1 MVQEERRLYH
11 IGGGTRSTTKERNV
25 WKQED
30 VQADEERTKTNAREV
45 EKLRA
50 SIKYKL
56 MKKELRKL
64 IRLSKRKHWSKLCN
78 DLNSDVW
85 GDGYKIA
92 VKSLKNVVP
101 YDIPDKGKKEIA
113 KKLFPCS
120 SRVRQDYRK
129 RVDTV
134 LPFTAIELK
143 EAVNNM
149 KSGKALGPDGIPTET
164 IKETEKAGPDGES
177 LLIIALSAVL
187 CVITTLSL
195 SAISTNGEVKGGG
208 IYYIISRSLG
218 PEFGAS
224 VGIVFA
230 FANSVAAS
238 MNTIGFC
245 DSLNDLLASYDTYII
260 DGGINDVRLVGVIAI
275 FVMILICAI
284 GMEWE
289 SKAQNFLVAIIVGA
303 MFDFLIGTAIGPL
316 NDEQRAKGFTGFSLE
331 RFRTNFVSSYR
342 PQGNVDYNFFQVFAI
357 FFPSVTGIQAG
368 ANISGDLKDPASA
381 IPKAMRDASGSL
393 SDLANGTLTDCAAN
407 YSCTYGLFNSYSV
420 MQLMSSWDL
429 FIYAGCFAATL
440 STALTNLLSVPRLIQ
455 ALGIDRIYP
464 GLIYFSKGYGKAGEP
479 YRGYVL
485 TFLVS
490 SAFVL
495 IANLNLIAP
504 LISNFYLASYAL
516 INFCTFHAAFIKP
529 IGWRPTFR
537 FYNTWLSLGGF
548 IMCVVIMFLINWQS
562 SLITFIVILGLY
574 LVVVYRKPDVN
585 WGSTTQAQTY
595 KTALNTA
602 HRLINTG
609 EHVKL
614 YEPQILVLC
623 GTTHARPAL
632 LDFANFIT
640 KNNSLLVVGDIVERK
655 LSHKVRTN
663 RKRMAYSWLN
673 DRKIKAFY
681 TVVDGVSFET
691 GAKVLL
697 QSSGIGKLAPNV
709 LMMGYKNNWRTC
721 NSQELISY
729 FNVLHAAFD
738 NRLSVVILRV
748 ADGLDY
754 SKIMEEDENVPSTDL
769 SMPIS
774 RAEPISTIA
783 RQLMHADSNLNIS
796 HLVASEGNISS
807 NVSSNTTKSYNLT
820 GKNRSKKP
828 LNQDKLIYHGDS
840 VPEMQ
845 RSVLDKVSIFRKKQD
860 KGTIDVWW
868 LYDDGGLT
876 MLLPY
881 IISTRN
887 HWANSKLR
895 VFALTNNTLEA
906 EEEKNMANLL
916 SKFRLEYSS
925 LKMVNISD
933 KPSDST
939 IQFFD
944 SLLEHFKTPVDVKE
958 NECKV
963 SEIEIA
969 ALQEKTY
976 RQLRLRELLLEH
988 SCQANL
994 VVMSLPMPRKGTVSA
1009 PLYMAWLE
1017 ALTKDLPPYL
1027 LVRGNQQS
1035 VLTFYS

>member
-1 MVQEERRLYH
+1 
-11 IGGGTRSTTKERNV
+11 
-25 WKQED
+25 
-30 VQADEERTKTNAREV
+30 
-45 EKLRA
+45 
-50 SIKYKL
+50 
-56 MKKELRKL
+56 
-64 IRLSKRKHWSKLCN
+64 
-78 DLNSDVW
+78 
-85 GDGYKIA
+85 
-92 VKSLKNVVP
+92 
-101 YDIPDKGKKEIA
+101 
-113 KKLFPCS
+113 
-120 SRVRQDYRK
+120 
-129 RVDTV
+129 
-134 LPFTAIELK
+134 
-143 EAVNNM
+143 
-149 KSGKALGPDGIPTET
+149 
-164 IKETEKAGPDGES
+164 
-177 LLIIALSAVL
+177 
-187 CVITTLSL
+187 
-195 SAISTNGEVKGGG
+195 
-208 IYYIISRSLG
+208 
-218 PEFGAS
+218 
-224 VGIVFA
+224 
-230 FANSVAAS
+230 
-238 MNTIGFC
+238 
-245 DSLNDLLASYDTYII
+245 
-260 DGGINDVRLVGVIAI
+260 
-275 FVMILICAI
+275 
-284 GMEWE
+284 
-289 SKAQNFLVAIIVGA
+289 
-303 MFDFLIGTAIGPL
+303 MFDFLIGTAIGPFT
-316 NDEQRAKGFTGFSLE
+316 DEQRAKGFSGFSLE
-331 RFRTNFVSSYR
+331 RFQTNFPSSYR

-381 IPKAMRDASGSL
+381 IPKGTLLALLISMTSYVTFVIFAGGAAMRDASGSL

-407 YSCTYGLFNSYSV
+407 YSCTYGLFNSYS
-420 MQLMSSWDL
+420 
-429 FIYAGCFAATL
+429 
-440 STALTNLLSVPRLIQ
+440 
-455 ALGIDRIYP
+455 
-464 GLIYFSKGYGKAGEP
+464 FS
-479 YRGYVL
+479 
-485 TFLVS
+485 F
-490 SAFVL
+490 
-495 IANLNLIAP
+495 
-504 LISNFYLASYAL
+504 
-516 INFCTFHAAFIKP
+516 
-529 IGWRPTFR
+529 
-537 FYNTWLSLGGF
+537 
-548 IMCVVIMFLINWQS
+548 Q
-562 SLITFIVILGLY
+562 
-574 LVVVYRKPDVN
+574 DVN

-754 SKIMEEDENVPSTDL
+754 SKIMEEDEGVPSTDL

-828 LNQDKLIYHGDS
+828 LNPDKLIYHGDT
-840 VPEMQ
+840 VPEIQ
-845 RSVLDKVSIFRKKQD
+845 RTVLDKVSIFRKKQD

-881 IISTRN
+881 IISTRSD
-887 HWANSKLR
+887 WANSKLR

-944 SLLEHFKTPVDVKE
+944 SLLEHFKTPVDVKD

-988 SCQANL
+988 SRQANL